1 MKQGKISEPILKRS
15 IIKEIKYKKKEVLK
29 GASVGSD
36 AAIIKIPTSELVTAV
51 ATYSGEIMLS
61 GKRALISAVNNIVA
75 SFASPIAVMI
85 SITATR
91 DIGEKQ
97 LREFMSMMDT
107 LGKSLGVQIAG
118 GHTQVSEHV
127 TEPVIT
133 VTSYG
138 KLEVKEKQVQAG
150 YDIVMSGTAALE
162 GTVLLA
168 ILKNEELKERFT
180 SIYIDKAKEYTGE
193 MSVLSEAAVAIK
205 HGVAAMHD
213 TSKSGVFGA
222 LWELG
227 ERLKTGME
235 INLKSI
241 PIYQETVELCEFFD
255 INPYTFTSLGGLIMV
270 TEDGAGLVRELVATG
285 KKAAIIGKITDN
297 KDKIILNND
306 ETRFLEPY
314 RNK

>member
-29 GASVGSD
+29 GSSVGSD
-36 AAIIKIPTSELVTAV
+36 AAIIKIPTSELVTAI
-51 ATYSGEIMLS
+51 ATYSGEILLS
-61 GKRALISAVNNIVA
+61 GKRALVSAVNNIVA
-75 SFASPIAVMI
+75 SFASPVAVMI

-97 LREFMSMMDT
+97 IREFMSMMDAHA
-107 LGKSLGVQIAG
+107 KSLGVQIAG
-118 GHTQVSEHV
+118 GHTEASENV
-127 TEPVIT
+127 IEPVIT
-133 VTSYG
+133 VTSFG
-138 KLEVKEKQVQAG
+138 ILETREKEVKPG

-162 GTVLLA
+162 GTMLLA
-168 ILKNEELKERFT
+168 IQRYEELKKRFT
-180 SIYIDKAKEYTGE
+180 SIYIDKTREYIE
-193 MSVLSEAAVAIK
+193 ELPILNEAAVAIK

-222 LWELG
+222 LWEMG
-227 ERLKTGME
+227 ERLKVGME

-241 PIYQETVELCEFFD
+241 PIYQETVEICEFFD

-270 TEDGAGLVRELVATG
+270 TEDGAGLVKELLETG
-285 KKAAIIGKITDN
+285 KKAAIIGKVTDN
-297 KDKIILNND
+297 KDKTVMND
-306 ETRFLEPY
+306 DEKRFLEPY